1 MARAS
6 SALVLAAA
14 LGTVACSREATCPPT
29 ALDCDFYIAHYT
41 SVRVLVTR
49 GAALAVPDAEVRLEF
64 LRDTLIVYAAVD
76 TTDLTGAA
84 STTAYGRG
92 MPASER
98 VRVSV
103 SDLAAPASP
112 SVVSYHTVPW
122 QREGRPRLREIT
134 VRLPDS

>member
-6 SALVLAAA
+6 SALGLAAA
-14 LGTVACSREATCPPT
+14 LVTVACSSDATCPPS
-29 ALDCDFYIAHYT
+29 ALDCGYYLAHST

-64 LRDTLIVYAAVD
+64 LRDTLIVYTAVD

-84 STTAYGRG
+84 WTTAYGRG
-92 MPASER
+92 MPPSER

-103 SDLAAPASP
+103 TEIAAPAS
-112 SVVSYHTVPW
+112 SAVVSYHTVPW
-122 QREGRPRLREIT
+122 QRDGRPRLREIT
-134 VRLPDS
+134 VRLPGD